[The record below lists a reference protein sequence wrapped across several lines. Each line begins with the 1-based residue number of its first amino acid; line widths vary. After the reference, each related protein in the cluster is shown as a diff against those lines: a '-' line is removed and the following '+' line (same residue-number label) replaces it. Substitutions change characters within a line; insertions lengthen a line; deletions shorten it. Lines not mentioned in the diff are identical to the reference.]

1 MADTRLRGTRAEVR
15 RPVIEP
21 VLRRRRCL
29 LQAPGTDTTT
39 RDIARVVLA
48 TLLHKYGMRADDV
61 TAAALAAVDDLDD
74 AAPPTV
80 RQLAAAPPHR
90 PGLLHRVRVR
100 RETAALRAENL
111 SSP

>member
-1 MADTRLRGTRAEVR
+1 M
-15 RPVIEP
+15 IEP

-80 RQLAAAPPHR
+80 RQLAGRPAASTR
-90 PGLLHRVRVR
+90 AASPGTGTPGNRCTPR
-100 RETAALRAENL
+100 RKSIFAVVDIRRYGHYGF
-111 SSP
+111 